1 MPGKGELAVVA
12 VSIALIVIGVI
23 TLLLSYGF
31 LNLTVSED
39 SWKLFWPLI
48 LIVGGV
54 ILLVFRNRDKK
65 IEKLE
70 E

>member
-1 MPGKGELAVVA
+1 MPEKGGLAVVA
-12 VSIALIVIGVI
+12 VSIMLIVIGVI
-23 TLLLSYGF
+23 ILLLSYG
-31 LNLTVSED
+31 LLSLTVPED

-54 ILLVFRNRDKK
+54 ILLVFRNRECK